1 MTSINIMVDREKE
14 TPAKVILAVNMALKQ
29 AGIKAEFVSDNLNKD
44 AFDMYTLLIDGK
56 DGVEK

>member
-1 MTSINIMVDREKE
+1 MVDREKE

-44 AFDMYTLLIDGK
+44 IFDMYTLQK
-56 DGVEK
+56 DG